1 MDNLQVLYCYNQL
14 KQHVSSLRYIR
25 EFNIKIFGHFI
36 LNLILAFVTG
46 DLRALRYYAKIGE
59 AVVR

>member
-1 MDNLQVLYCYNQL
+1 MDNVQVLYCYNQL
-14 KQHVSSLRYIR
+14 KQHVSLRYIR
-25 EFNIKIFGHFI
+25 EFNIKVFGNFI
-36 LNLILAFVTG
+36 LNFILAVVTG

>member
-1 MDNLQVLYCYNQL
+1 MDTFQVLYCYNQL
-14 KQHVSSLRYIR
+14 KQHVSLRYIR
-25 EFNIKIFGHFI
+25 EFNIKVFGNFI
-36 LNLILAFVTG
+36 LAVVTG